1 MVQEYYKKSNCLIG
15 GLKVV
20 ALNLI
25 CDFNSLLYFFKKM
38 KRRKKLHNPFREST
52 SLLAASSSF
61 IFESNQNTINSDLP
75 ALPFPMYAGAIN
87 LLSLSQKLNPR
98 MEIEIVN
105 SINVDEVGVC
115 VLNSESSEYRRK
127 VRILPKFSTRLP
139 SQDFAIRDS
148 THLGWDVTGGQDQ
161 LSILPFEAIGTDD
174 RPVVFVVLMYNV
186 VGGVE
191 RNTIEVMRYL
201 KNKYRFIVITLVP
214 LESSRGSLHHQMV
227 GIIDDYY
234 EIGEFLP
241 ECQMLQALEELKNKF
256 RPTSLWLCNGS
267 RWWALNSK
275 SIRSIFRESAII
287 DQQVYDTNE
296 GWIWSFKIRHT
307 LKSDIY
313 IAINSKIEACFQD
326 KFRIPQERVKLIYPT
341 FDGSRF
347 SVLSMAEKNK
357 FKVDNGIETS
367 KKIFVFAGRLS
378 QQKRPE
384 FFLDFVEAYNQKRED
399 AVFIM
404 IGQGEMDAFIDDR
417 LKSSSSKNIIR
428 IRQTDSMNL
437 WLGIADGL
445 VLTSSFEGLPI
456 VCLESSSV
464 GVPIFST
471 DVGDVDVL
479 LSMTKS
485 GVIVPVEISV
495 ESFCQTFIND
505 FCENLANL
513 KQLAMDSSELVK
525 RRFCIDTISA
535 QYEDIFRKS

>member
-1 MVQEYYKKSNCLIG
+1 MVQEYYKKSNCLVG
-15 GLKVV
+15 RLKVV

-61 IFESNQNTINSDLP
+61 IFESNQNNINSGLP

-98 MEIEIVN
+98 VEIEIVN
-105 SINVDEVGVC
+105 SINLDEVGVC

-127 VRILPKFSTRLP
+127 VRVLPKFSTRLS

-161 LSILPFEAIGTDD
+161 LSTLPLEAISTDY

-191 RNTIEVMRYL
+191 RNTIEVMRHL

-241 ECQMLQALEELKNKF
+241 ECQMLHALEVLKNKF

-287 DQQVYDTNE
+287 DQQVYDTKE

-326 KFRIPQERVKLIYPT
+326 KFRIPHERVKLIYPT

-404 IGQGEMDAFIDDR
+404 IGQGEMDAFIDGR

-495 ESFCQTFIND
+495 ESFCQIFIND
-505 FCENLANL
+505 FCDNLAKL

>member
-1 MVQEYYKKSNCLIG
+1 MVQEYCKKSNCLIG
-15 GLKVV
+15 RLKVV

-25 CDFNSLLYFFKKM
+25 CDLNHLLYFFRKL
-38 KRRKKLHNPFREST
+38 KRRGKLHSPFRDST
-52 SLLAASSSF
+52 SRLATSSSL
-61 IFESNQNTINSDLP
+61 IFEPNRDTTEPDLP
-75 ALPFPMYAGAIN
+75 ALPFVMYAGAIN
-87 LLSLSQKLNPR
+87 LLSLSQNLNPR
-98 MEIEIVN
+98 VEIEIVN
-105 SINVDEVGVC
+105 SINIDEVGEC
-115 VLNSESSEYRRK
+115 VLSNESSKHRRK
-127 VRILPKFSTRLP
+127 VRILPKFSTRLS
-139 SQDFAIRDS
+139 SQVFANRDS

-161 LSILPFEAIGTDD
+161 LSSLPLDATSTDD

-191 RNTIEVMRYL
+191 RNTIEVMKYL
-201 KNKYRFIVITLVP
+201 KDKYRFIVITLVP

-227 GIIDDYY
+227 GVIDDYY

-241 ECQMLQALEELKNKF
+241 ESQMLYALEILKNKF

-275 SIRSIFRESAII
+275 SIRNIFRQSRII
-287 DQQVYDTNE
+287 DQQVYDTKE

-307 LKSDIY
+307 LKSEIY
-313 IAINSKIEACFQD
+313 IAINSKIEACFKN
-326 KFRIPQERVKLIYPT
+326 KFRIPHERIKLIYPT

-347 SVLSMAEKNK
+347 SVLSIAEKNK
-357 FKVDNGIETS
+357 FKVDIGIETS
-367 KKIFVFAGRLS
+367 KKIFVFAGRMS

-384 FFLDFVEAYNQKRED
+384 FFLDFVEAYNQKKAD
-399 AVFIM
+399 AIFIM
-404 IGQGEMDAFIDDR
+404 IGQGEMDSFVDSR
-417 LKSSSSKNIIR
+417 LTSGNLTNIIR

-445 VLTSSFEGLPI
+445 VITSSFEGLPI

-471 DVGDVDVL
+471 NVGDVDVL

-485 GVIVPVEISV
+485 GLTVPVEISV
-495 ESFCQTFIND
+495 DSFCQTFIND
-505 FCENLANL
+505 FCGNLAKL

-535 QYEDIFRKS
+535 QYEEIFRKS